1 MRKLWP
7 SKDVGQGGPL
17 RGREDRCHSWGEEA
31 GKSRGP
37 LGAGLGG
44 WLACRFPCFVSSQDW
59 FIRQLS

>member
-44 WLACRFPCFVSSQDW
+44 
-59 FIRQLS
+59 